1 MGCFLSFPDV
11 EHRDALQSWQGAD
24 GGCVHGMPNIA
35 GVASW
40 TWFYPYHYAPFASDL
55 VNLAEFDLSFQPG
68 EPFKPF
74 NQLMGVLPAAS
85 RHCLPAAYQELFIAA
100 SSPILDFYPKD
111 FAVDMNGKRF
121 AWQGVAL
128 LPFIEER
135 RLLGA
140 VVRVH
145 PSSSPPLLLATCL
158 SSTPPIVS
166 SEIFPASNHQTGRL
180 DVTYRHTQWHV

>member
-1 MGCFLSFPDV
+1 
-11 EHRDALQSWQGAD
+11 
-24 GGCVHGMPNIA
+24 
-35 GVASW
+35 VASW

-55 VNLAEFDLSFQPG
+55 VDLAQFDLSFQPG

-85 RHCLPAAYQELFIAA
+85 RHCLPAAYQELFVAS

-128 LPFIEER
+128 LPFIDER
-135 RLLGA
+135 RLLAA
-140 VVRVH
+140 VVCA
-145 PSSSPPLLLATCL
+145 PMQTIPLSGLPLAWPATPL
-158 SSTPPIVS
+158 GSAISTQ
-166 SEIFPASNHQTGRL
+166 PAL
-180 DVTYRHTQWHV
+180 AI

>member
-1 MGCFLSFPDV
+1 
-11 EHRDALQSWQGAD
+11 
-24 GGCVHGMPNIA
+24 MPWKGQQCLTWHAIAIA

-55 VNLAEFDLSFQPG
+55 VRLAEFDLSFQPG

-85 RHCLPAAYQELFIAA
+85 RHCLPPAYQELFVAR
-100 SSPILDFYPKD
+100 SSPILDFYPAD

-128 LPFIEER
+128 LPFIEEG
-135 RLLGA
+135 RLLAA
-140 VVRVH
+140 VVRLR
-145 PSSSPPLLLATCL
+145 PS
-158 SSTPPIVS
+158 
-166 SEIFPASNHQTGRL
+166 PAR
-180 DVTYRHTQWHV
+180 TQWPCS